1 MSKYS
6 YDRTSQETTLED
18 PWLTQN
24 DVAAVCPPC
33 AEKMASLNIR
43 RIKASALFGQDI
55 LKLTGEKESAKW
67 ENLPKGW
74 TEDSLKKFW
83 NSLTGDRKHR
93 ITACMKK
100 MEGKV
105 TDTGAFCGGLASR
118 LGER

>member
-6 YDRTSQETTLED
+6 YDRTSQETLED

-43 RIKASALFGQDI
+43 QIKASALFGQDI
-55 LKLTGEKESAKW
+55 LKLAGEKESAKW
-67 ENLPKGW
+67 EKLPKGW
-74 TEDSLKKFW
+74 TEESLKKFW
-83 NSLTGDRKHR
+83 NSMTGDVKHK
-93 ITACMKK
+93 ITKCMKQ